1 MARGETT
8 KRSELDAAALV
19 GRLRA
24 QAVAE
29 LSGEEEVWA
38 IVDMAELRKPHA
50 REMAALMRVRAL
62 GGEGTVPGY
71 RTLNV
76 LGLGRGGR
84 RGVLHHRLF
93 SSTEETFTSE
103 SREIR
108 DALDA
113 VGAALAAK
121 AGAVTDLM
129 DSQFDD
135 AAVWASVW
143 GQGNHL
149 VCRLKHT
156 ERLVEHPDGA
166 GGWRTAP
173 LAEAVGRAREL
184 VRVRAQML
192 VRKRGQRREKRQPTT
207 AAVAACPVRVRYR
220 EDARTPRPGPER
232 TKDVW
237 LVVVRLE
244 NVDAEPWLLLTDWP
258 VTDAEQA
265 LRVFR
270 MYRMRWAVE
279 DSFKFTKQALGW
291 EDVQLLD
298 LDAVRT
304 LVALGWV
311 AAGFLYHLGVTFEW
325 PEIRLLGRLGGW
337 EPRNDRPPGRTLLTR
352 GLQSLL
358 DHWRTDAILRDEVR
372 RHGRLPPRLA
382 ALLGP
387 PWSEL

>member
-1 MARGETT
+1 MAAGETT
-8 KRSELDAAALV
+8 KRSDLDAGSLV
-19 GRLRA
+19 ARLRA
-24 QAVAE
+24 QAAAE

-38 IVDMAELRKPHA
+38 VVDMSELRKPYA
-50 REMAALMRVRAL
+50 RGMEALMRVRAL

-76 LGLGRGGR
+76 LGVGRGGR

-93 SSTEETFTSE
+93 SSTEEAFASE
-103 SREIR
+103 SREVQ
-108 DALDA
+108 DALAA
-113 VGAALAAK
+113 VGAAFAERP
-121 AGAVTDLM
+121 GAVTYLM
-129 DSQFDD
+129 DSAFDD
-135 AAVWASVW
+135 AAVWAAVW
-143 GQGNHL
+143 GQGNRL
-149 VCRLKHT
+149 VCRLKHA

-166 GGWRTAP
+166 GGWRAGH
-173 LAEAVGRAREL
+173 LAEAVGRTAEL
-184 VRVRAQML
+184 ARVRTEMP
-192 VRKRGQRREKRQPTT
+192 VRKRGQRRAKRQPTT

-220 EDARTPRPGPER
+220 EDLRTPRPGPEQH
-232 TKDVW
+232 KEAW

-244 NVDAEPWLLLTDWP
+244 NVDADPWLLLTDWP
-258 VTDAEQA
+258 VDDEAAA

-270 MYRMRWAVE
+270 MDRTRWAVE
-279 DSFKFTKQALGW
+279 DSFKFTKQILGW

-298 LDAVRT
+298 LEAVRT

-311 AAGFLYHLGVTFEW
+311 AAGFLYHLGVTFDW

-337 EPRNDRPPGRTLLTR
+337 EPRKDRPPGRTLLTR

-358 DHWRTDAILRDEVR
+358 DHRRTDAILRDEIR

-387 PWSEL
+387 PWSNQ